1 MPLLGVSTAVAVAPS
16 VRAKTPSDAFPV
28 NNLDVLR
35 AVAVLCVLL
44 DHLLWRI
51 LPDDWHYVEQVL
63 GRTGVLLFFV
73 HTALVLMRSSQGLYA
88 ASGGTVGW
96 VNAFYV
102 RRWFRIYPLSIAVVA
117 FIVVTALPAG
127 TTRGTIAANVLLI
140 QNLVA
145 RPNLESVLWTLP
157 IEIQMYLLLPLCFL
171 FARKGAQPAF
181 GLFLFAVLIGVP
193 VCLTHPRQELS
204 ITPLALTIFGPCF
217 MSGVLAYG
225 ILSSAGSTRR
235 RFDGKWWP
243 VCLLAAVAVFTF
255 ALQPAWNSP
264 IRGWPLP
271 LTVGLMIPF
280 FSDMPSSLLATAA
293 KVVAKYSYSI
303 YLLHV
308 PLLIIAFVKTPG
320 SLPVHLAVFGVLM
333 IVVPYLAYRFVED
346 PGIKIGQRI
355 AGLVS
360 RGVPARAPDQD
371 IGFAA
376 GAP

>member
-1 MPLLGVSTAVAVAPS
+1 
-16 VRAKTPSDAFPV
+16 V

-51 LPDDWHYVEQVL
+51 LADDWHYVEQVL

-88 ASGGTVGW
+88 TADGTAGW
-96 VNAFYV
+96 VKAFYV

-127 TTRGTIAANVLLI
+127 TTRGMIAANVLLI
-140 QNLVA
+140 QNLVGS
-145 RPNLESVLWTLP
+145 PNLESVLWTLP
-157 IEIQMYLLLPLCFL
+157 IEIQMYVLLPLCFL
-171 FARKGAQPAF
+171 FARRGARPAF
-181 GLFLFAVLIGVP
+181 GLFLAAVLVGIP
-193 VCLTHPRQELS
+193 ICLTHPKQELS
-204 ITPLALTIFGPCF
+204 ITPLALAIFGPCF

-225 ILSSAGSTRR
+225 ILSSAGAQRR

-243 VCLLAAVAVFTF
+243 LILLAAVAVFSL

-271 LTVGLMIPF
+271 LTVGLMIPL
-280 FSDMPSSLLATAA
+280 FSDMPSSFLSKAA

-320 SLPVHLAVFGVLM
+320 SLAVHLAVFGVLM
-333 IVVPYLAYRFVED
+333 IVVPYLAYRFIED
-346 PGIKIGQRI
+346 PGIRIGQRI
-355 AGLVS
+355 AGVIS
-360 RGVPARAPDQD
+360 RRAPARAPDQD
-371 IGFAA
+371 IGLAT
-376 GAP
+376 GAS

>member
-1 MPLLGVSTAVAVAPS
+1 M
-16 VRAKTPSDAFPV
+16 

-51 LPDDWHYVEQVL
+51 LADDWHYVEQVL

-88 ASGGTVGW
+88 TADGTAGW
-96 VNAFYV
+96 VKAFYV

-127 TTRGTIAANVLLI
+127 TTRGMIAANVLLI
-140 QNLVA
+140 QNLVGS
-145 RPNLESVLWTLP
+145 PNLESVLWTLP
-157 IEIQMYLLLPLCFL
+157 IEIQMYVLLPLCFL
-171 FARKGAQPAF
+171 FARRGARPAF
-181 GLFLFAVLIGVP
+181 GLFLAAVLVGIP
-193 VCLTHPRQELS
+193 ICLTHPKQELS
-204 ITPLALTIFGPCF
+204 ITPLALAIFGPCF

-225 ILSSAGSTRR
+225 ILSSAGAQRR

-243 VCLLAAVAVFTF
+243 LILLAAVAVFSL

-271 LTVGLMIPF
+271 LTVGLMIPL
-280 FSDMPSSLLATAA
+280 FSDMPSSFLSKAA

-308 PLLIIAFVKTPG
+308 PLLIIAFVKTAG
-320 SLPVHLAVFGVLM
+320 SLAVHLAVFGVLM
-333 IVVPYLAYRFVED
+333 IVVPYLAYRFIED
-346 PGIKIGQRI
+346 PGIRIGQRI
-355 AGLVS
+355 AGVIS
-360 RGVPARAPDQD
+360 RRAPARAPDQD
-371 IGFAA
+371 IGLAT
-376 GAP
+376 GAS

>member
-1 MPLLGVSTAVAVAPS
+1 LGVSTASVAAAPIVS
-16 VRAKTPSDAFPV
+16 ARPTADAFPV

-35 AVAVLCVLL
+35 AIAVLCVLL

-88 ASGGTVGW
+88 ASGGTLGW

-102 RRWFRIYPLSIAVVA
+102 RRWFRIYPLSIAVVV

-140 QNLVA
+140 QNLV
-145 RPNLESVLWTLP
+145 RSPSLESVLWTLP
-157 IEIQMYLLLPLCFL
+157 IEIQMYILLPLCFL
-171 FARKGAQPAF
+171 FARRGARPAF
-181 GLFLFAVLIGVP
+181 GLFLVAVLVGLP
-193 VCLTHPRQELS
+193 VCLTHPKQELS
-204 ITPLALTIFGPCF
+204 IAPLALTIFGPCF

-225 ILSSAGSTRR
+225 ILSSARLSRR
-235 RFDGKWWP
+235 RFDGRWWP
-243 VCLLAAVAVFTF
+243 VVLLAAVIVFSC

-280 FSDMPSSLLATAA
+280 FSDLPSSLLTKVA

-320 SLPVHLAVFGVLM
+320 SLPAHLAVFGVLM
-333 IVVPYLAYRFVED
+333 IVVPFLAYRFIED
-346 PGIKIGQRI
+346 PGIRIGQRI
-355 AGLVS
+355 AGLIS
-360 RGVPARAPDQD
+360 RGAPVRAPDQD
-371 IGFAA
+371 IGFAT